1 MGCYTFVKVMM
12 VVFNLLIFLGG
23 LCLTVTGIWETV
35 DGGSF
40 IQILIP
46 FSSYYLHHPNVAI
59 FCIVI
64 GLVMIL
70 LGMLGCCGAQKESK
84 CLLITFFS
92 IILVICI
99 GEVGAAVVG
108 LVYTSQVGESSVYCR
123 CNGIISGAVVVTESI
138 LRAWAVPG
146 LQEQYGKDQVFTDL
160 WNSTMATLQC
170 CGFTNYTDF
179 SDSYYL
185 EQNGALFPP
194 MCCLDTE
201 IFPCDEDF
209 ALFSDVVGC
218 FKQIV
223 TVVQRNANIVGGM
236 AAGVTAIE
244 LAAMGVSIYLY
255 CYLDNNAT

>member
-108 LVYTSQVGESSVYCR
+108 LVYTSQ
-123 CNGIISGAVVVTESI
+123 TESI